1 MTHYRWKHRS
11 VTLLL
16 ILLILVGLLCP
27 AYAIKSTY
35 ETGWPL
41 LGKYSEGNISG
52 SYYNLTTAITCA
64 EYPADGDI
72 SWMKYDPDDNVG
84 FYFKQF
90 ENIKVVEIPGLN
102 AATAKKEDYSLTLSV
117 THIYKKLINEVETIT
132 LPKTNYY
139 YPVRVELAAQ
149 DGRRCPVYIVAVP
162 AKRDYTQ
169 DDFSKAVK
177 LHYDLLPKITSLYNT
192 LNATEVGVAGG
203 YHKESSNALSI
214 YCYSTGMVGL
224 QFDDSIANNPSA
236 EWVQ

>member
-16 ILLILVGLLCP
+16 ILPILVGLLCP

-35 ETGWPL
+35 ETGWPV
-41 LGKYSEGNISG
+41 LGNFSEGNVSG
-52 SYYNLTTAITCA
+52 SYYNFTTAITCA

-72 SWMKYDPDDNVG
+72 SREKFDPDKITSVTT
-84 FYFKQF
+84 KQF

-117 THIYKKLINEVETIT
+117 THICKQTYDEVETIT

-169 DDFSKAVK
+169 ADFSKAVK

-192 LNATEVGVAGG
+192 LNETEVGVAGG
-203 YHKESSNALSI
+203 YHKESSSALSI
-214 YCYSTGMVGL
+214 TYYWGGDIKIGVNCAV
-224 QFDDSIANNPSA
+224 A
-236 EWVQ
+236 